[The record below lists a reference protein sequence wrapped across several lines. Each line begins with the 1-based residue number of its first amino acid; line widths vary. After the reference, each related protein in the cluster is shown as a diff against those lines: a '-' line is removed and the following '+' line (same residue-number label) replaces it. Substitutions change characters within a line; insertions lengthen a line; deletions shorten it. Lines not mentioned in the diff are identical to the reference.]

1 METLL
6 VFSLTLTL
14 NGQQVGS
21 ASHWDTLDDCRH
33 AARQLESRLTPP
45 NYWHPNLGGHAV
57 TCAPVVFDPRK
68 DTFWR

>member
-33 AARQLESRLTPP
+33 AARQLVPAHAPKLLAPQPRRARGDVRS
-45 NYWHPNLGGHAV
+45 GG
-57 TCAPVVFDPRK
+57 F
-68 DTFWR
+68 